1 MAADRKG
8 NGFEPVKIVFRVI
21 GRYTVGIPVESTQS
35 GVAEVIAGFFTTPH
49 LTALSFCSASK
60 ITSLNNRY
68 TCAVR
73 LLLTLVNDVPMS
85 PRRAGILV

>member
-35 GVAEVIAGFFTTPH
+35 AVAEVIAGVFATPH
-49 LTALSFCSASK
+49 LTVQAFCPTSK

-68 TCAVR
+68 IGR
-73 LLLTLVNDVPMS
+73 
-85 PRRAGILV
+85 G